1 MTPKETKRQQKL
13 EKLQDE
19 HGDLTREKEQ
29 LQSATNRRVQ
39 AINIRLKELGQAI
52 FDLKNE
58 NGDTPHITDHA
69 VVRYLERVK
78 GVNIWDLK
86 AEIMNHKD
94 AVRVVNTIVTV
105 NGEEPKNDLEAV
117 KGLGQL
123 PNAPTRGEGKIWN

>member
-1 MTPKETKRQQKL
+1 MNQKEIKRQQKL
-13 EKLQDE
+13 EKLQNE
-19 HGDLTREKEQ
+19 HGSLTREKEQ
-29 LQSATNRRVQ
+29 LLSSTNKRVQ

-52 FDLKNE
+52 FDLKNQ

-69 VVRYLERVK
+69 IVRYLERVK

-105 NGEEPKNDLEAV
+105 NGENNE
-117 KGLGQL
+117 
-123 PNAPTRGEGKIWN
+123 IS